1 MFLRIIL
8 FYTIL
13 LLTFP
18 VYGYEK
24 LTMVT
29 NNSEDTFQGRW
40 LKLIYLEV
48 FNRLDIDWQFK
59 SYPAKRRDVLL
70 DNGLVDG
77 ELSRVFSYGIEHPS
91 LVRVEESPFNI
102 TFIMYAID
110 HRVDL
115 QKVDELQGAEFKI

>member
-48 FNRLDIDWQFK
+48 FNRLDIDW
-59 SYPAKRRDVLL
+59 
-70 DNGLVDG
+70 
-77 ELSRVFSYGIEHPS
+77 
-91 LVRVEESPFNI
+91 
-102 TFIMYAID
+102 
-110 HRVDL
+110 
-115 QKVDELQGAEFKI
+115 